1 MKRVFPVLLVVFSM
15 VAHIQMAFAADTV
28 ERPEYVKSLVSQVI
42 AAYGG
47 EKAVEGTTGVHAV
60 GVINALMRHDRG
72 TYELSFKRPGKL
84 RVDTKY
90 QRSLET
96 RILNGN
102 NGYRGTDEVPL
113 AQVKDLRLLAM
124 VYQYKHFDIL
134 YGLLKGLYSVSRKG
148 NEDLSGNRVEVL
160 HLVDQEGPP
169 MDAYVDARTF
179 LIVKVTGYFAMPGG
193 QTTTLS
199 SEFSDFRK
207 VADTVF
213 PFTIAS
219 YAGGQKIAE
228 TIMKTYSI
236 NPAIPDSVFA
246 P

>member
-1 MKRVFPVLLVVFSM
+1 MKRVFHVLLVVFYM
-15 VAHIQMAFAADTV
+15 VVQVQMALAVDASD
-28 ERPEYVKSLVSQVI
+28 RPEDVKPLIAKII

-47 EKAVEGTTGVHAV
+47 EKVVERTTGVHAV
-60 GVINALMRHDRG
+60 GDINAFMRHDRG

-90 QRSLET
+90 QRSFET

-102 NGYRGTDEVPL
+102 KGYRGTDEAPL
-113 AQVKDLRLLAM
+113 AQVKDQRLLAM

-134 YGLLKGLYSVSRKG
+134 YGLSNGLYSVSRKG
-148 NEDLSGNRVEVL
+148 NEDLNGNRVEVL
-160 HLVDQEGPP
+160 HLLDQEGPP

-179 LIVKVTGYFAMPGG
+179 LIVKVTGYFVMPGG

-213 PFTIAS
+213 PFTITS

-228 TIMKTYSI
+228 TTMRTYSI
-236 NPAIPDSVFA
+236 NPAIPDSLFA